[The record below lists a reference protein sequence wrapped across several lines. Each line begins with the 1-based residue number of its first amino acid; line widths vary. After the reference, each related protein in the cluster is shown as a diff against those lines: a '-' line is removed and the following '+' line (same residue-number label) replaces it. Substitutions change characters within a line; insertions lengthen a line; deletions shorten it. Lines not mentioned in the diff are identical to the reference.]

1 MLTHW
6 QVELSLDEGGEGD
19 GSLWNHVPL
28 FATSLRACKE
38 KVVVN
43 AQAIEDNIA
52 ARAVRTHIHTHIHK
66 SPHSF

>member
-52 ARAVRTHIHTHIHK
+52 ARAVRTHTYTYT
-66 SPHSF
+66 